1 MASGRASTGAAVA
14 PPARASLTFAA
25 VGGVWAF
32 AHGIGL
38 LGPLEESTFVLV
50 GAATF
55 VAMVLGIARYR
66 PALRWPWVAIG
77 AALALFIIG
86 GGMRQSLETV
96 GDLSADRSNL
106 PDFITLP
113 GYLLVGAG
121 LAAIARARGGEA
133 GDRDMVLDGVVASLA
148 AFTIAWV
155 YLISPTL
162 FHEEAPFSVRLLLAC
177 YPPLSVFLVAV
188 AARMAFTSG
197 GTRSPAHLFLL
208 TAMICML
215 AGDLVYMLV
224 ETHVVNPPESVIDL
238 PYVLAYVALG
248 ACVLHPSVRD
258 IGEPVVTERRV
269 AANRSRLAFIAVALA
284 IPAFVTAVRSDTSTS
299 DRVVLSAVILALTAA
314 AIWRVSR
321 ALSANARSEARLAH
335 QATHDV
341 LTGLPNRVFAG
352 EHVTRALRRA
362 STGDE
367 RVALLFLDVD
377 RFKLV
382 NDTLGH
388 SRGDELLVAV
398 ARRLQ
403 STVRPGDL
411 VARIGGDE
419 FIIVID
425 HATDTSSVLEVGERI
440 RNSFRQPFLV
450 RGLETFSSASVGIA
464 LADAS
469 DPQTDAE
476 SLIRD
481 ADTAMYEA
489 KASGRDAIRVF
500 DASMRERTAER
511 LTIERFLRHAL
522 ERGELTLLYQPIVE
536 LSTSRVTSV
545 EALIRWR
552 HPTLGEVS
560 PSRFIPVAEDTGLI
574 VEIGAWALGEACS
587 RVAEWRRLTPALADL
602 RVAVNLSAR
611 QLRDDRLIATVR
623 GALDSRQLPADAL
636 ILELTESLLMDDPP
650 AAAEI
655 LTNLRGMGVR
665 LAIDDFGTGYSSLAY
680 LKRFPVDAV
689 KIDRAFVEALD
700 REDTSEET
708 LVAAIIAMTK
718 ALSLTTVAEGVETA
732 AQADRLKHLGC
743 TFAQGYLYSY
753 PLAPALATEVL
764 QRGLV
769 HAGPVAGAR
778 SSRPDRAT
786 YRSNEAASGPEIAAS
801 SSESEKSSSYVGPSS
816 SARR

>member
-1 MASGRASTGAAVA
+1 MSSGRAVSRAPSAAGS
-14 PPARASLTFAA
+14 RASTIYIL
-25 VGGVWAF
+25 VGCFWAL
-32 AHGIGL
+32 AHALGL
-38 LGPLEESTFVLV
+38 LGPLENLTFVLV
-50 GAATF
+50 GAGTF
-55 VAMVLGIARYR
+55 VAMVVGIRRYR
-66 PALRWPWVAIG
+66 PALRWPWYSIG
-77 AALALFIIG
+77 AGLALFIIG
-86 GGMRQSLETV
+86 GGMRQSLDTL
-96 GDLSADRSNL
+96 GDLSSSRSLL
-106 PDFITLP
+106 PDLITIP
-113 GYLLVGAG
+113 GYLLGGLGVAG
-121 LAAIARARGGEA
+121 IGRGRGGEG
-133 GDRDMVLDGVVASLA
+133 GDRDLVLDGIVASLA
-148 AFTIAWV
+148 ALTIAWV
-155 YLISPTL
+155 YLISPAL
-162 FHEEAPFSVRLLLAC
+162 FHEDAPFTVRLLLAC

-208 TAMICML
+208 TAMLSML
-215 AGDLVYMLV
+215 AGDVLYMMV
-224 ETHVVNPPESVIDL
+224 ETHVVNPPDSLIDL
-238 PYVLAYVALG
+238 PYVLAYVSLG

-258 IGEPVVTERRV
+258 IGEPVEGEARRST
-269 AANRSRLAFIAVALA
+269 NRSRLAFIAVALA
-284 IPAFVTAVRSDTSTS
+284 IPAFVTAVRSDSSTA
-299 DRVVLSAVILALTAA
+299 DRAVLSAIILALTAA

-352 EHVTRALRRA
+352 EHVAGALRRA
-362 STGDE
+362 STSGE
-367 RVALLFLDVD
+367 QVALLFLDVD

-403 STVRPGDL
+403 STVSPGDL

-425 HATDTSSVLEVGERI
+425 RAPDADAVVDIGERI

-450 RGLETFSSASVGIA
+450 RGLETFSSASLGVA
-464 LADAS
+464 FADGS

-511 LTIERFLRHAL
+511 LTLERFLRHAL
-522 ERGELTLLYQPIVE
+522 ERGELELLYQPIVE
-536 LSTSRVTSV
+536 LSTGRITSV

-552 HPTLGEVS
+552 HPTLGQGS
-560 PSRFIPVAEDTGLI
+560 PSRFIPIAEDTGLI

-587 RVAEWRRLTPALADL
+587 RVAEWRRLSPGLADL

-689 KIDRAFVEALD
+689 KIDRTFVEALD

-732 AQADRLKHLGC
+732 AQAERLKHLGC
-743 TFAQGYLYSY
+743 TAAQGYLFSY

-764 QRGLV
+764 ERGLG
-769 HAGPVAGAR
+769 HAGPGAGAR
-778 SSRPDRAT
+778 SRWPTRAT
-786 YRSNEAASGPEIAAS
+786 NRSNEAGSGPEIAAS
-801 SSESEKSSSYVGPSS
+801 SSESAKSSSYVGPSS

>member
-1 MASGRASTGAAVA
+1 MASVRSSAGAGVA
-14 PPARASLTFAA
+14 QHVRASLTFAV
-25 VGGVWAF
+25 VGGVWAL
-32 AHGIGL
+32 AHGLGL

-55 VAMVLGIARYR
+55 IAMVVGIRRHR
-66 PALRWPWVAIG
+66 PALRWPWIAIG
-77 AALALFIIG
+77 GALALFIVG
-86 GGMRQSLETV
+86 GGMRQSFETL

-148 AFTIAWV
+148 ALTIAWV
-155 YLISPTL
+155 YLISPAL

-188 AARMAFTSG
+188 AARMVFTAG

-208 TAMICML
+208 TAMLCML
-215 AGDLVYMLV
+215 AGDVLYMMV
-224 ETHVVNPPESVIDL
+224 ETHVVSPPESLIDL

-258 IGEPVVTERRV
+258 IAEPVVSERRV
-269 AANRSRLAFIAVALA
+269 TTNRGRLAFIAVALA
-284 IPAFVTAVRSDTSTS
+284 IPAFVTAVRGDNSTS
-299 DRVVLSAVILALTAA
+299 DRAVLSGIIIALTAA
-314 AIWRVSR
+314 GIWRVSR

-352 EHVTRALRRA
+352 EHVSRLLRRA
-362 STGDE
+362 AGSGD
-367 RVALLFLDVD
+367 RVALVFLDVD

-403 STVRPGDL
+403 ASVRPGDL

-419 FIIVID
+419 FIIVVD
-425 HATDTSSVLEVGERI
+425 RAPDAEAVLEMGERI
-440 RNSFRQPFLV
+440 RNSFHQPFLV
-450 RGLETFSSASVGIA
+450 RGLETFSSASLGIA
-464 LADAS
+464 FSDAADP
-469 DPQTDAE
+469 DLDAE

-489 KASGRDAIRVF
+489 KESGRDAIRVF
-500 DASMRERTAER
+500 DSSMRERTAER
-511 LTIERFLRHAL
+511 LTLERFLRHAL
-522 ERGELTLLYQPIVE
+522 DRGELELLYQPIVE
-536 LSTSRVTSV
+536 LTTRRVTSV

-587 RVAEWRRLTPALADL
+587 RVAEWRRLSPALADL
-602 RVAVNLSAR
+602 RVAVNVSAR
-611 QLRDDRLIATVR
+611 QLRDDRLVATVR

-636 ILELTESLLMDDPP
+636 VLELTESLLMDDPV

-655 LTNLRGMGVR
+655 LASVRALGVR

-689 KIDRAFVEALD
+689 KIDRTFVEALD

-718 ALSLTTVAEGVETA
+718 ALSLTTVAEGVETD
-732 AQADRLKHLGC
+732 AQAERLLHLGC
-743 TFAQGYLYSY
+743 TAAQGYLFSF
-753 PLAPALATEVL
+753 PLAAAVATDVL
-764 QRGLV
+764 QRGVV
-769 HAGPVAGAR
+769 HTDPVAG
-778 SSRPDRAT
+778 STDWPERAAN
-786 YRSNEAASGPEIAAS
+786 RANDAASGPATAAS
-801 SSESEKSSSYVGPSS
+801 SSESANSSSYVAPSS
-816 SARR
+816 SASR

>member
-1 MASGRASTGAAVA
+1 MASGRASAGAGVA
-14 PPARASLTFAA
+14 QPARASLLFAV
-25 VGGVWAF
+25 VGGVWAI
-32 AHGIGL
+32 AHGLGL

-55 VAMVLGIARYR
+55 IAMVVGITRYR
-66 PALRWPWVAIG
+66 PALRWPWIAIG
-77 AALALFIIG
+77 GALALFIIG
-86 GGMRQSLETV
+86 GGMRQSLETL

-155 YLISPTL
+155 YLISPAL

-188 AARMAFTSG
+188 AARMAFTAG
-197 GTRSPAHLFLL
+197 GTRSPAHLLLL
-208 TAMICML
+208 TAMLCML
-215 AGDLVYMLV
+215 AGDVLYMMV
-224 ETHVVNPPESVIDL
+224 ETHVFSPPDSVIDL

-258 IGEPVVTERRV
+258 IGEPIVTEHRTSV
-269 AANRSRLAFIAVALA
+269 NRSRLAFIAVALA
-284 IPAFVTAVRSDTSTS
+284 IPAFVTAVRSESSTS
-299 DRVVLSAVILALTAA
+299 DRVVLSVIILALTAA

-352 EHVTRALRRA
+352 EHVTRALRQA
-362 STGDE
+362 ANSGE

-403 STVRPGDL
+403 ATVRPGDL

-425 HATDTSSVLEVGERI
+425 HATDADSVMAVGERI
-440 RNSFRQPFLV
+440 RTSFRQPFLV
-450 RGLETFSSASVGIA
+450 RGLETFSSASLGIA
-464 LADAS
+464 FADGS
-469 DPQTDAE
+469 DPEIDAE

-489 KASGRDAIRVF
+489 KESGRDAICMF
-500 DASMRERTAER
+500 DSSMRERTAER
-511 LTIERFLRHAL
+511 LTLERFLRHAL
-522 ERGELTLLYQPIVE
+522 DRGEFELLYQPIVE
-536 LSTSRVTSV
+536 LATRRVTSV

-574 VEIGAWALGEACS
+574 VDIGAWALGEACS
-587 RVAEWRRLTPALADL
+587 RVAEWRKLSPALADL

-636 ILELTESLLMDDPP
+636 ILELTESLLMDDPL

-655 LTNLRGMGVR
+655 LANVRAMGVR

-689 KIDRAFVEALD
+689 KIDRTFIEALD

-718 ALSLTTVAEGVETA
+718 ALSLTTVAEGVETGP
-732 AQADRLKHLGC
+732 QADRLTLLGC
-743 TFAQGYLYSY
+743 TAAQGYLFSF
-753 PLAPALATEVL
+753 PLAAAVATEVL
-764 QRGLV
+764 QRGFV
-769 HAGPVAGAR
+769 HADPGADSRNKWPAR
-778 SSRPDRAT
+778 ST
-786 YRSNEAASGPEIAAS
+786 YRSNDAGSGPAIAAS
-801 SSESEKSSSYVGPSS
+801 SSDSEKSSSYVTPSS
-816 SARR
+816 SASR